1 MLYRN
6 DELGT
11 NGEELHFAHWADVVD
26 SGYTWYR
33 QNKVG
38 GTTNANINSAM
49 LYPFV
54 DPSLLPPAA
63 SPPRAGRLCGSTAPR
78 ASSSDDTL

>member
-11 NGEELHFAHWADVVD
+11 NGEKLHFQHWADIVD
-26 SGYTWYR
+26 CGHTWYR

-49 LYPFV
+49 LYAFV
-54 DPSLLPPAA
+54 DPSSPPAA
-63 SPPRAGRLCGSTAPR
+63 SPPRAGRRWEVLRRGQVFLR
-78 ASSSDDTL
+78 RHL